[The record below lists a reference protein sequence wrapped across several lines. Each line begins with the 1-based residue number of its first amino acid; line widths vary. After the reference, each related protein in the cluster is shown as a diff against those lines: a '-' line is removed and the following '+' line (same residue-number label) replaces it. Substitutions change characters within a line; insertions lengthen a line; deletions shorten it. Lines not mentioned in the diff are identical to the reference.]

1 MIDKVLKKVLVQI
14 GNLSDK
20 EGVSL
25 TEGILI
31 YPVMGILECWVVVY
45 PEGLCHA
52 VYKDGY
58 YVATLTI
65 PKQMMGSWDT
75 LLKIEP
81 SAELAILM
89 EALNVLEVGITNEAI
104 LNEQINKL
112 MNKE

>member
-1 MIDKVLKKVLVQI
+1 
-14 GNLSDK
+14 
-20 EGVSL
+20 
-25 TEGILI
+25 
-31 YPVMGILECWVVVY
+31 
-45 PEGLCHA
+45 
-52 VYKDGY
+52 
-58 YVATLTI
+58 
-65 PKQMMGSWDT
+65 MGSWDT